1 LDLKSLNV
9 NLLRGGPGIT
19 GYGETSQDYFLSTDQ
34 ARKVSLGIGYE
45 NDILD
50 DKISKRHEMHAEV
63 NWKATNS
70 FQITPLFTYVKNI
83 TDHQYISNDDF
94 KEQDR
99 YLLGRLDRN
108 TYEITL
114 RLSYSITPVFTIQY
128 YGSPYV
134 TMGSYKDFKTLS
146 DHTAKDPAK
155 VFRSFSEAELTYNPT
170 SREYHLNDGV
180 NPELS
185 FENPDFNF
193 RELRSNLVARWEYR
207 RGSVIYLVWT
217 HNRTSDEKITNN
229 SFDYNFNRLFN
240 QHAENVFLIKFNYW
254 FSI

>member
-1 LDLKSLNV
+1 
-9 NLLRGGPGIT
+9 
-19 GYGETSQDYFLSTDQ
+19 
-34 ARKVSLGIGYE
+34 
-45 NDILD
+45 
-50 DKISKRHEMHAEV
+50 
-63 NWKATNS
+63 
-70 FQITPLFTYVKNI
+70 
-83 TDHQYISNDDF
+83 
-94 KEQDR
+94 
-99 YLLGRLDRN
+99 
-108 TYEITL
+108 
-114 RLSYSITPVFTIQY
+114 
-128 YGSPYV
+128 
-134 TMGSYKDFKTLS
+134 MGSYKDFKTLS